1 VTAERWITLLLAAS
15 MAASLALLGVY
26 VFDLGGAPVEG
37 ALLAVAL
44 GGVGAAIVVWAVVLM
59 HAPPEAEEREPLASP
74 PPAREAAAVAL
85 DLESITR
92 RRFLIRLLAGA
103 GGLLAA
109 ALALPAFSLGPQ
121 PGRALFESAWRR
133 GVRLVGDDGE
143 PIRPED
149 LVEDAVRTV
158 FPEGAVGRPDS
169 PAMLIRLRPSDLQLP
184 MDRLGYDHDFCVAY
198 SKICTHA
205 GCPVGLYRAQ
215 DRALICPCHQ
225 STFDVTRGAVPVFGP
240 AARRLPQLNLDVDQD
255 GFLVALGDFD
265 EPVGPSFWNLTHEPP
280 PREDGD
286 PIERLEAQD

>member
-1 VTAERWITLLLAAS
+1 MSAERGITLLLAAS

-26 VFDLGGAPVEG
+26 VLDLGGAPLEG

-44 GGVGAAIVVWAVVLM
+44 GGVGAAIVVWAVALL
-59 HAPPEAEEREPLASP
+59 HAPPEVEERHELASP
-74 PPAREAAAVAL
+74 PPEREAASEAL
-85 DLESITR
+85 DIASITR
-92 RRFLIRLLAGA
+92 RRFLVRLMLGA

-121 PGRALFESAWRR
+121 PGRALFESGWRR
-133 GVRLVGDDGE
+133 GIRLVGADGE

-184 MDRLGYDHDFCVAY
+184 VDRLGMDHDFCVAY

-215 DRALICPCHQ
+215 DQVLICPCHQ

-240 AARRLPQLNLDVDQD
+240 AARRLPQLNLDVDED
-255 GFLVALGDFD
+255 GHLVALGDFD

-280 PREDGD
+280 PRDGD
-286 PIERLEAQD
+286 VERLENQE